1 MPFFVYCSIE
11 IWITFAPYLTTKIMA
26 NTTTFSLTELPQ
38 AAQSLL
44 DYADDRR
51 IWMFIGEIG
60 AGKTTLIQSLC
71 KILGIE
77 EAVTSPTFS
86 LVNEYLDDNGQSV
99 YHLDLYRLK
108 SEAEAINMGIEDY
121 LYSDAYSFIEW
132 PQIIDNLLPE
142 DVIRI
147 NLSVVDDSTRKMVF
161 L

>member
-1 MPFFVYCSIE
+1 
-11 IWITFAPYLTTKIMA
+11 MA